1 MAVLFGYNL
10 KTGYDPEYSDQAIE
24 QIVLMI
30 EAGAL

>member
-1 MAVLFGYNL
+1 MATLFGYNL
-10 KTGYDPEYSDQAIE
+10 KTMYDPGGEDQAIE